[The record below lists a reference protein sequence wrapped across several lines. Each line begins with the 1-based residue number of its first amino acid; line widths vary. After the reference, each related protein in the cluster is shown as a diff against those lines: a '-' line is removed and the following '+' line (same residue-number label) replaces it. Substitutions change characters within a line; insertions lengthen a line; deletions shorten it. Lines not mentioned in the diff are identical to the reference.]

1 MGAAEP
7 GGRAELSARLGE
19 VFEAW
24 AADPSSDVAAAELV
38 EGRWAVRMAQ
48 QTRDY
53 TTVWVTPGD
62 LTASFEAYVL
72 PAPPRRVGEVHRQ
85 LLFRNLRAWRVHFAA
100 DRNGEIYLLG
110 RIEAAHADEET
121 LSYVFAEI
129 YELVELSFRPLLQ
142 AGFAR

>member
-1 MGAAEP
+1 MGHAETSD
-7 GGRAELSARLGE
+7 RAGLSARLGA

-48 QTRDY
+48 QTRDF

-62 LTASFEAYVL
+62 LTVAFEAYVL
-72 PAPPRRVGEVHRQ
+72 PAPPRGVAEVHRQ
-85 LLFRNLRAWRVHFAA
+85 LLFRNHRAWRVHFAV
-100 DRNGEIYLLG
+100 DRSGGIYLLG
-110 RIEAAHADEET
+110 RIEAGRADEET

-129 YELVELSFRPLLQ
+129 YELVELSFRPLLR